1 MFDIKSIIKNV
12 LKFFLKKSSFSKY
25 SVNNS
30 RVVSRCGKNS
40 QGGTGMTEAL
50 EVLTQWTVCEGQD
63 AGGELGRESSSGRDK
78 KLRMKT
84 VGREKD
90 LAWGHP
96 ETDLAEFKII
106 PILQSPP
113 KSLQNQRD
121 PQSSSS
127 SDLTLPP
134 DARPETRQR
143 DGQSRTSFSRLCSP
157 AASVPR
163 VHCEG
168 PY

>member
-25 SVNNS
+25 SVNTS

-63 AGGELGRESSSGRDK
+63 AGGELGREGSSGRGK
-78 KLRMKT
+78 RLRMKT

-90 LAWGHP
+90 LTWGHP
-96 ETDLAEFKII
+96 ETDLAEF
-106 PILQSPP
+106 
-113 KSLQNQRD
+113 
-121 PQSSSS
+121 
-127 SDLTLPP
+127 
-134 DARPETRQR
+134 
-143 DGQSRTSFSRLCSP
+143 
-157 AASVPR
+157 
-163 VHCEG
+163 
-168 PY
+168 